1 MSLSP
6 NNIDEVTYASPRPL
20 TTQSRSRSGAVDA
33 SPEIQ
38 EHLSEVIQ
46 ASKLPAKQRGV
57 NIKPTVEKLASLSY
71 DQGLLPTE
79 LNELIDLVTTPSF
92 LDQANLG
99 VIIRNL
105 YPATPVSD
113 GVVIKVVGCLG
124 HGKLKPSLTVQ
135 AALLRWLILIQH
147 VMNRQTVLFQTYPV
161 LFNLLDTAG
170 LRPYVCHLL
179 ALITR
184 RRHVR
189 PHRIQTLLALSRQTG
204 NDPPLTGLLRVY
216 KDYYP
221 EIIVGEATRGKASAF
236 KHPDPQWRE
245 RLDEIRRAHAQRHAS
260 RSEMPLDAFR
270 VVRHRLNGTKKLA
283 IPEVHTSYAVESSTT
298 LEEIE
303 NVDGF
308 VKNLDKIDLP
318 NQLIAILGDP
328 LLQKFL
334 LLRPQSDA
342 HRRAC
347 NWLQSYAQDV
357 MSGDS
362 DVHLVDIL
370 KTLQTYVTAIK
381 YLPPVML
388 SFFSELLIVWDG
400 KDGKDLILDVL
411 TFTPI
416 VRFEELKAGIF
427 LPLERKMLDGSS
439 ESQIELLH
447 FFTKLLRRWVVCL
460 KSSDS
465 TQTHAS
471 ECAAQLIAHANEL
484 CLTLLQTWPDV
495 SSQVEI
501 LNFYD
506 QASSFASDTHLLRQ
520 PDNGS
525 IPPPPL
531 VYALFF
537 APTPIIA
544 SRMCSVVAKYKEGF
558 QLAMDLTGATSTPK
572 YIAEYNSFL
581 MDICNCLW
589 RSRAFSTKDASA
601 NGCLIGRAIVDDLN
615 SYVESLSTGGSL
627 ATLFSLSYSSIFG
640 LMAIS
645 HLREV
650 EENELENGSEGLDVR
665 HAGPVTR
672 KSLATLASR
681 GGVRLAWDDYRLGVL
696 NHLDSQGM
704 VGVGQLLSNTMT
716 TLMQRK
722 PGLPAS

>member
-1 MSLSP
+1 MSRSP
-6 NNIDEVTYASPRPL
+6 NNNDDVTYESRGPL
-20 TTQSRSRSGAVDA
+20 TTQARARSGSVTA
-33 SPEIQ
+33 SPDIQ
-38 EHLSEVIQ
+38 EALVEVIQ
-46 ASKLPAKQRGV
+46 ASKLRVKQRGV

-79 LNELIDLVTTPSF
+79 LNQLIDLLTTPNF
-92 LDQANLG
+92 LDQASLG
-99 VIIRNL
+99 IIIRNL

-113 GVVIKVVGCLG
+113 DIVIKVVGCLG
-124 HGKLKPSLTVQ
+124 PGKLRPSLTIQ

-147 VMNRQTVLFQTYPV
+147 ALNGQFVLFQTYPV

-170 LRPYVCHLL
+170 LRPYACHLL

-270 VVRHRLNGTKKLA
+270 VVRHRLNGTKKLL

-308 VKNLDKIDLP
+308 VKNLEKIDLP
-318 NQLIAILGDP
+318 NQVIAILGDP

-334 LLRPQSDA
+334 QLRPQSDA

-362 DVHLVDIL
+362 DVHLADIL
-370 KTLQTYVTAIK
+370 KTLQTYVAVIK
-381 YLPPVML
+381 SLPPVML
-388 SFFSELLIVWDG
+388 SFFSELLNAWDG
-400 KDGKDLILDVL
+400 KDGKDLILDIL

-416 VRFEELKAGIF
+416 MRFEELMAGIF
-427 LPLERKMLDGSS
+427 LALERKTLDGT
-439 ESQIELLH
+439 SQSQLQLLH
-447 FFTKLLRRWVVCL
+447 FFTKLLRRWIVHL
-460 KSSDS
+460 KSVESKP
-465 TQTHAS
+465 TQAS
-471 ECAAQLIAHANEL
+471 ESAAQLIAHANDL
-484 CLTLLQTWPDV
+484 CLTLLQTSPDV
-495 SSQVEI
+495 SSHVQI
-501 LNFYD
+501 LEFYD
-506 QASSFASDTHLLRQ
+506 HASSFAPDTYLLKQSDS
-520 PDNGS
+520 GS
-525 IPPPPL
+525 IPPAPL

-537 APTPIIA
+537 ASSPVTA
-544 SRMCSVVAKYKEGF
+544 SRMCSVVAQYKEGF
-558 QLAMDLTGATSTPK
+558 QLALKSTGATNTPK
-572 YIAEYNSFL
+572 HIAEYNSFL

-589 RSRAFSTKDASA
+589 RSRAFDKKDASA
-601 NGCLIGRAIVDDLN
+601 NGCLIVRPLVDNLN
-615 SYVESLSTGGSL
+615 FYVESLSTGGSL
-627 ATLFSLSYSSIFG
+627 ATLFSLSYSPTFG
-640 LMAIS
+640 LYAIS
-645 HLREV
+645 HLRDV

-672 KSLATLASR
+672 KSLTTLASR
-681 GGVRLAWDDYRLGVL
+681 GGVKLAWDDYRLGVL

-704 VGVGQLLSNTMT
+704 DGVGQLLSNTMT

-722 PGLPAS
+722 SNLQAS